1 MRFGAIVPAD
11 LPVRIRMITHQS
23 QPTYIDQCFPHSR
36 SEHAACVQVS
46 ADCVVMTDKLD
57 AEVGSEIVF
66 TDVLLAG
73 RSGAYS
79 PSVECLPHQKMHVR

>member
-1 MRFGAIVPAD
+1 M
-11 LPVRIRMITHQS
+11 
-23 QPTYIDQCFPHSR
+23 
-36 SEHAACVQVS
+36 QVS

-79 PSVECLPHQKMHVR
+79 PNVECLPLQKICM